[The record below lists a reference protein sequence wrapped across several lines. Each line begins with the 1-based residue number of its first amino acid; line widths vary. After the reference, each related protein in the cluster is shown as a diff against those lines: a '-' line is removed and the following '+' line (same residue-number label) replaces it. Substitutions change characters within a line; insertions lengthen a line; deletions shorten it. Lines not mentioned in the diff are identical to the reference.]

1 MARALR
7 IARNL
12 AIIAV
17 LALVVDVVPGGGD
30 AASAVITAVTLI
42 FLALIAYAVWLF
54 YKQNQLTWLSL
65 TERQR
70 SLVIISIGVLAL
82 MIAGADE
89 MLATGFG
96 TIAWAALVA
105 ASAVTLWRTW
115 VDSRAY

>member
-1 MARALR
+1 VHRALR
-7 IARNL
+7 IARNV

-17 LALVVDVVPGGGD
+17 LALVVDLVPGGGN
-30 AASAVITAVTLI
+30 AASAILTAIMLI

-54 YKQNQLTWLSL
+54 YQQNQLTWLSL

-70 SLVIISIGVLAL
+70 TLVIVSIGVIAL

-89 MLATGFG
+89 MLATGVG
-96 TIAWAALVA
+96 TIAWAALVG

>member
-1 MARALR
+1 VFRALHV
-7 IARNL
+7 ARNV

-17 LALVVDVVPGGGD
+17 LALVVDLVPGGGN
-30 AASAVITAVTLI
+30 AAAAILTAITLV
-42 FLALIAYAVWLF
+42 FLGLIAYAVWLF

-70 SLVIISIGVLAL
+70 TLVIISMGVIAL

-96 TIAWAALVA
+96 TIAWIALVA

-115 VDSRAY
+115 VDSRTY